1 MKETIE
7 AGILIILVL
16 IALLLLMEIIRRYV
30 KVLVNSSDGSSHQ
43 SHESHHSPIESRSGA
58 GRVRVGE
65 AKSPFVAQSYRDM
78 ISLPIPEDDTNEEE
92 ETRLDVAKRN
102 ERSLAPDEDNPFVQ
116 DVRDYAA
123 FHRSL
128 RAGRIA
134 TRDKRL
140 VMTGIDKVA
149 GTQFEEYYKEELDHL
164 RELIFGLD
172 SNEADLPSD
181 DIEPGDG
188 GFQVDMPEII

>member
-16 IALLLLMEIIRRYV
+16 IGLLLLMEIIRRYV

-43 SHESHHSPIESRSGA
+43 SPTEPRSEN

-78 ISLPIPEDDTNEEE
+78 ISLPLPEDDTNEEE
-92 ETRLDVAKRN
+92 KTRLDVAKRN
-102 ERSLAPDEDNPFVQ
+102 ERSFAPDEDNPFVQ

-123 FHRSL
+123 FHRSI

-134 TRDKRL
+134 PRDKRL

-164 RELIFGLD
+164 RELISELD

>member
-16 IALLLLMEIIRRYV
+16 IGLLLLMEIIRRYV
-30 KVLVNSSDGSSHQ
+30 KGLVNSSDGSSHQ
-43 SHESHHSPIESRSGA
+43 STTEPRFGA

-78 ISLPIPEDDTNEEE
+78 ISLPLPEDDTNEEE
-92 ETRLDVAKRN
+92 ETKLDVAKRN
-102 ERSLAPDEDNPFVQ
+102 ERSLGPDEDNPFVQ

-123 FHRSL
+123 FHRCLLS
-128 RAGRIA
+128 GRIPP
-134 TRDKRL
+134 RDKRL

-164 RELIFGLD
+164 RGLISGLD

-181 DIEPGDG
+181 DIEPGNG
-188 GFQVDMPEII
+188 GFLVDMPEII

>member
-16 IALLLLMEIIRRYV
+16 IGLLLLMEIIRRYV

-43 SHESHHSPIESRSGA
+43 THQSPTESRSGA

-92 ETRLDVAKRN
+92 EAKLDVAKRN
-102 ERSLAPDEDNPFVQ
+102 ERSFAPDEDNPFVQ

-123 FHRSL
+123 FHRSICA
-128 RAGRIA
+128 RRIA
-134 TRDKRL
+134 PKDKRL
-140 VMTGIDKVA
+140 VMEGIDKVL
-149 GTQFEEYYKEELDHL
+149 GTEFETYYKEELDHL

-172 SNEADLPSD
+172 SNEADQPSD
-181 DIEPGDG
+181 EIEPSEG

>member
-16 IALLLLMEIIRRYV
+16 IGLLLLMEIIRRYV
-30 KVLVNSSDGSSHQ
+30 KGLVNSSDGSSHQ
-43 SHESHHSPIESRSGA
+43 KPTVPRSGA
-58 GRVRVGE
+58 GRVKVGE

-78 ISLPIPEDDTNEEE
+78 ISLPLPEDDTNEEE
-92 ETRLDVAKRN
+92 ETKLDVAKRN

-128 RAGRIA
+128 RSGHIPP
-134 TRDKRL
+134 RDKRL

-149 GTQFEEYYKEELDHL
+149 GTQFEGYYKEELDHL
-164 RELIFGLD
+164 RELIYGLD
-172 SNEADLPSD
+172 SNEVDLPSN
-181 DIEPGDG
+181 DIELSDG

>member
-1 MKETIE
+1 MKEAIE

-16 IALLLLMEIIRRYV
+16 IGLLLLMEIIRRYV
-30 KVLVNSSDGSSHQ
+30 KVLINSSDRSSHK
-43 SHESHHSPIESRSGA
+43 SHETISIPRTEVA
-58 GRVRVGE
+58 QVRVGE

-78 ISLPIPEDDTNEEE
+78 ISLPLPEDDTNEEE
-92 ETRLDVAKRN
+92 ETKLDVAKRN

-123 FHRSL
+123 FHRCL
-128 RAGRIA
+128 RSGHIPP
-134 TRDKRL
+134 RDKRL

-149 GTQFEEYYKEELDHL
+149 GTQFEGYYKEELDHL
-164 RELIFGLD
+164 RELIYGLD
-172 SNEADLPSD
+172 SNEVDLPSN
-181 DIEPGDG
+181 DIELSDS

>member
-1 MKETIE
+1 MKEAIE

-16 IALLLLMEIIRRYV
+16 IGLLLLMEIIRRYV
-30 KVLVNSSDGSSHQ
+30 KGLVNSSDGSSHQ
-43 SHESHHSPIESRSGA
+43 SPNEPRSGA
-58 GRVRVGE
+58 GLVRVGE

-78 ISLPIPEDDTNEEE
+78 ISLPLPEDDTNEEE
-92 ETRLDVAKRN
+92 ETKLDVAKRN

-123 FHRSL
+123 FHRCL
-128 RAGRIA
+128 RSGRIPP
-134 TRDKRL
+134 RDKRL
-140 VMTGIDKVA
+140 IMTGIDKVA
-149 GTQFEEYYKEELDHL
+149 GTQFEGYYKEELDHL
-164 RELIFGLD
+164 RELIYGLD

-181 DIEPGDG
+181 DIQPDDG

>member
-16 IALLLLMEIIRRYV
+16 IGLLLLMEIIRRYV

-43 SHESHHSPIESRSGA
+43 SPTEPRSEN
-58 GRVRVGE
+58 GRVKVGE

-78 ISLPIPEDDTNEEE
+78 ISLPLPEDDTNEEE

-102 ERSLAPDEDNPFVQ
+102 ERSFAPDEDNPFVQ

-123 FHRSL
+123 FHRSI

-134 TRDKRL
+134 PRDKRL

-181 DIEPGDG
+181 DIEPCDG

>member
-16 IALLLLMEIIRRYV
+16 IGLLLLMEIIRRYV

-43 SHESHHSPIESRSGA
+43 SPTEPRSEI

-78 ISLPIPEDDTNEEE
+78 ISIPLPEEDTNEEE
-92 ETRLDVAKRN
+92 EAKLDVAKRN

-123 FHRSL
+123 FHRCLLS
-128 RAGRIA
+128 GRIPP
-134 TRDKRL
+134 RDKRL

-149 GTQFEEYYKEELDHL
+149 GTQFEEYYKEELDLL
-164 RELIFGLD
+164 RDLIFGLD

>member
-1 MKETIE
+1 MKEAIE

-16 IALLLLMEIIRRYV
+16 IGLLLLMEIIRRYV
-30 KVLVNSSDGSSHQ
+30 KVLINSSDRSSHK
-43 SHESHHSPIESRSGA
+43 SHETISSPRTEVA
-58 GRVRVGE
+58 QVRVGE

-78 ISLPIPEDDTNEEE
+78 ISLPLPEDDTNEEE
-92 ETRLDVAKRN
+92 ETKLDVAKRN
-102 ERSLAPDEDNPFVQ
+102 ERSLAPDEDNPFIQ

-123 FHRSL
+123 FHRCL
-128 RAGRIA
+128 RSGRMPL
-134 TRDKRL
+134 RDKRL
-140 VMTGIDKVA
+140 VMAGIDKVA

-164 RELIFGLD
+164 RELIYGLD

-181 DIEPGDG
+181 DIEPCDG

>member
-16 IALLLLMEIIRRYV
+16 IGLLLLMEIIRRYV

-43 SHESHHSPIESRSGA
+43 SPTEPRSEN

-78 ISLPIPEDDTNEEE
+78 ISLPLPEDDTNEEE

-102 ERSLAPDEDNPFVQ
+102 ERSFAPDEDNPFVQ

-123 FHRSL
+123 FHRSI

-134 TRDKRL
+134 PRDKRL

-172 SNEADLPSD
+172 SNEADLPSN
-181 DIEPGDG
+181 DIELSDG

>member
-16 IALLLLMEIIRRYV
+16 IGLLLLMEIIRRYV

-43 SHESHHSPIESRSGA
+43 SPTEPRSEN
-58 GRVRVGE
+58 GRVKVGE

-78 ISLPIPEDDTNEEE
+78 ISLPLPEDDTNEEE
-92 ETRLDVAKRN
+92 EMKLDVAKRN

-123 FHRSL
+123 FHRSI

-134 TRDKRL
+134 PRDKRL
-140 VMTGIDKVA
+140 IMTGIDKVA

-172 SNEADLPSD
+172 SNEADLPRNG
-181 DIEPGDG
+181 IEPGDG

>member
-30 KVLVNSSDGSSHQ
+30 KVLVNSSDGSSRQTHQ
-43 SHESHHSPIESRSGA
+43 SPTEPRSRA

-65 AKSPFVAQSYRDM
+65 AKSPFIAQSYRDM

-102 ERSLAPDEDNPFVQ
+102 ERSLAPDDDNPFVQ

-123 FHRSL
+123 FHRSICA
-128 RAGRIA
+128 RRIEP
-134 TRDKRL
+134 RDKRL

-149 GTQFEEYYKEELDHL
+149 GTEFETYYKEELDHL

-172 SNEADLPSD
+172 SNEADQPSD
-181 DIEPGDG
+181 ETEPSEG

>member
-16 IALLLLMEIIRRYV
+16 IGLLLLMEIIRRYV

-43 SHESHHSPIESRSGA
+43 SPTEPRSEN

-78 ISLPIPEDDTNEEE
+78 ISLPLPEDNTNEEE
-92 ETRLDVAKRN
+92 ETKLDVAKRN

-123 FHRSL
+123 FHRCL
-128 RAGRIA
+128 RSGRVPP
-134 TRDKRL
+134 RDKRL
-140 VMTGIDKVA
+140 VMTEIDKVA
-149 GTQFEEYYKEELDHL
+149 GTQFEGYYKEELDHL
-164 RELIFGLD
+164 RELIYGLD

-181 DIEPGDG
+181 DIEPCDG

>member
-16 IALLLLMEIIRRYV
+16 IGLLLLMEIIRRYV

-43 SHESHHSPIESRSGA
+43 SPTEPRSEN
-58 GRVRVGE
+58 GRVKVGE

-78 ISLPIPEDDTNEEE
+78 ISLPLPEDDTNEEE
-92 ETRLDVAKRN
+92 ETKLDVAKRN

-123 FHRSL
+123 FHRSIS
-128 RAGRIA
+128 AGRIA
-134 TRDKRL
+134 PRDKRL

-172 SNEADLPSD
+172 SNEADLPRNG
-181 DIEPGDG
+181 IEPGDG

>member
-16 IALLLLMEIIRRYV
+16 IGLLLLLEIIRRYV

-43 SHESHHSPIESRSGA
+43 SPTEPRSEN

-78 ISLPIPEDDTNEEE
+78 ISLPLPEDDTNEEE

-102 ERSLAPDEDNPFVQ
+102 ERSFAPDEDNPFVQ

-123 FHRSL
+123 FHRSI

-134 TRDKRL
+134 PRDKRL

-172 SNEADLPSD
+172 SNEADLPSN

>member
-16 IALLLLMEIIRRYV
+16 IGLLLLMEIIRRYV
-30 KVLVNSSDGSSHQ
+30 KGLVNSSDGSSHQ
-43 SHESHHSPIESRSGA
+43 KPTVPRSGA
-58 GRVRVGE
+58 GRVKVGE

-78 ISLPIPEDDTNEEE
+78 ISLPLPEDDTNEEE
-92 ETRLDVAKRN
+92 ETKLDVAKRN

-128 RAGRIA
+128 RSGHIPP
-134 TRDKRL
+134 RDKRL

-149 GTQFEEYYKEELDHL
+149 GTQFEGYYKEELDHL
-164 RELIFGLD
+164 RELIYGLD
-172 SNEADLPSD
+172 SNEVDLPSN
-181 DIEPGDG
+181 DIEPGDS

>member
-16 IALLLLMEIIRRYV
+16 IGLLLLMEIIRRYV
-30 KVLVNSSDGSSHQ
+30 KGLVNSSDGSSHQ
-43 SHESHHSPIESRSGA
+43 SPTEPRSGA

-65 AKSPFVAQSYRDM
+65 AKSPFIAQSYRDM
-78 ISLPIPEDDTNEEE
+78 ISLPLPEEDTNEEE
-92 ETRLDVAKRN
+92 ETKLDVAKRN

-123 FHRSL
+123 FRRCLLS
-128 RAGRIA
+128 GRIPP
-134 TRDKRL
+134 RDKRL

-164 RELIFGLD
+164 RELISGLD
-172 SNEADLPSD
+172 SNEGDLPSNE
-181 DIEPGDG
+181 IEPSEG

>member
-16 IALLLLMEIIRRYV
+16 IGLLLLMEIIRRYV

-43 SHESHHSPIESRSGA
+43 THQSPTESRSGA

-92 ETRLDVAKRN
+92 EAKLDVAKRN
-102 ERSLAPDEDNPFVQ
+102 ERSFAPDEDNPFVQ

-123 FHRSL
+123 FHRSI
-128 RAGRIA
+128 RARRVA
-134 TRDKRL
+134 PRDKRL
-140 VMTGIDKVA
+140 VMEGLDKVL
-149 GTQFEEYYKEELDHL
+149 GTEFETYYKEEVDEL
-164 RELIFGLD
+164 RKQLVGLD
-172 SNEADLPSD
+172 SNEVDTPTD
-181 DIEPGDG
+181 DTTSETG
-188 GFQVDMPEII
+188 GFQVEMPVII

>member
-16 IALLLLMEIIRRYV
+16 IGLLLLMEIIRRYV
-30 KVLVNSSDGSSHQ
+30 KGLVNSSDGSSHQ
-43 SHESHHSPIESRSGA
+43 SPTEPRSRT

-78 ISLPIPEDDTNEEE
+78 ISLPLPEDDTNEEE
-92 ETRLDVAKRN
+92 EMKLDVAKRN

-123 FHRSL
+123 FHRSI

-134 TRDKRL
+134 PRDKRL
-140 VMTGIDKVA
+140 IMTGIDKVA

>member
-16 IALLLLMEIIRRYV
+16 IGLLLLMEIIRRYV
-30 KVLVNSSDGSSHQ
+30 KGLVNSSDGSSHKFHQ
-43 SHESHHSPIESRSGA
+43 FPTEPRSET

-78 ISLPIPEDDTNEEE
+78 ISIPLPEEDTNEEE
-92 ETRLDVAKRN
+92 EAKLDVAKRN

-123 FHRSL
+123 FHRSI

-134 TRDKRL
+134 PRDKRL

-164 RELIFGLD
+164 RELISGLD
-172 SNEADLPSD
+172 SNEGDLPSD

-188 GFQVDMPEII
+188 GFQVDMPKII

>member
-16 IALLLLMEIIRRYV
+16 IGLLLLMEIIRRYV
-30 KVLVNSSDGSSHQ
+30 KGLVNSSDGSSHQ
-43 SHESHHSPIESRSGA
+43 SPTEPRSET

-78 ISLPIPEDDTNEEE
+78 ISIPLPEEDTNEEE
-92 ETRLDVAKRN
+92 EAKLDVAKRN

-123 FHRSL
+123 FHRSICA
-128 RAGRIA
+128 RRIA
-134 TRDKRL
+134 PKDKRL
-140 VMTGIDKVA
+140 VMEGIDKVL
-149 GTQFEEYYKEELDHL
+149 GTEFETYYKEELDHL
-164 RELIFGLD
+164 RELIYGLD
-172 SNEADLPSD
+172 SNETDLPSD

>member
-16 IALLLLMEIIRRYV
+16 IGLLLLMEIIRRYV
-30 KVLVNSSDGSSHQ
+30 KVLVNSSDGSSHK
-43 SHESHHSPIESRSGA
+43 SHETISSPHTEVTQ
-58 GRVRVGE
+58 VRVGE
-65 AKSPFVAQSYRDM
+65 AKSPFMAQSYRDM
-78 ISLPIPEDDTNEEE
+78 ISLPLPEDDTDEE
-92 ETRLDVAKRN
+92 ETKLDVAKRN

-123 FHRSL
+123 FHRCL
-128 RAGRIA
+128 RSGRIPP
-134 TRDKRL
+134 RDKRL

-164 RELIFGLD
+164 RELIYGLD
-172 SNEADLPSD
+172 SNEVDLPSD
-181 DIEPGDG
+181 DIEPCDG

>member
-123 FHRSL
+123 FHRCLLS
-128 RAGRIA
+128 GRIPP
-134 TRDKRL
+134 RDKRL

-149 GTQFEEYYKEELDHL
+149 GTQFEGYYKEELDHL
-164 RELIFGLD
+164 RELIYGLD

-181 DIEPGDG
+181 DIEPGEG

>member
-16 IALLLLMEIIRRYV
+16 IGLLLLMEIIRRYV

-43 SHESHHSPIESRSGA
+43 SPTEPRSEA

-78 ISLPIPEDDTNEEE
+78 ISLPLPEDDTNEEE

-102 ERSLAPDEDNPFVQ
+102 ERSFAPDEDNPFVQ

-123 FHRSL
+123 FHRSI

-134 TRDKRL
+134 PRDKRL

-181 DIEPGDG
+181 EIELGEG
-188 GFQVDMPEII
+188 GFLVDMPEII

>member
-16 IALLLLMEIIRRYV
+16 IGLLLLMEIIRRYV

-43 SHESHHSPIESRSGA
+43 SPTEPRSEN

-78 ISLPIPEDDTNEEE
+78 ISLPLPEDDTNEEE
-92 ETRLDVAKRN
+92 ETKLDVAKRN

-123 FHRSL
+123 FHRSI

-134 TRDKRL
+134 PRDKRL

-172 SNEADLPSD
+172 SNEADLPSN
-181 DIEPGDG
+181 DIELGEG

>member
-16 IALLLLMEIIRRYV
+16 IGLLLLMEIIRRYV
-30 KVLVNSSDGSSHQ
+30 KGLVNSSDGSSHQ
-43 SHESHHSPIESRSGA
+43 SPTEPRSGT
-58 GRVRVGE
+58 GRVKVGE

-78 ISLPIPEDDTNEEE
+78 ISLPLPEDDTNEEE
-92 ETRLDVAKRN
+92 ETKLDVAKRN

-123 FHRSL
+123 FHRCL
-128 RAGRIA
+128 RSGRVPP
-134 TRDKRL
+134 RDRRL

-149 GTQFEEYYKEELDHL
+149 GTQFEGYYKEELDHL
-164 RELIFGLD
+164 RELIYGLD
-172 SNEADLPSD
+172 SNDADLPSD
-181 DIEPGDG
+181 DIEPCDG

>member
-16 IALLLLMEIIRRYV
+16 IGLLLLMEIIRRYV

-43 SHESHHSPIESRSGA
+43 SPTEPRSEN

-78 ISLPIPEDDTNEEE
+78 ISLPLPEDDTNEEE

-102 ERSLAPDEDNPFVQ
+102 ERSFAPDEDNPFVQ

-123 FHRSL
+123 FHRSI

-134 TRDKRL
+134 PRDKRL

-164 RELIFGLD
+164 RELIYGLD

-181 DIEPGDG
+181 DIEPCDG
-188 GFQVDMPEII
+188 VFQVDMPEII

>member
-30 KVLVNSSDGSSHQ
+30 KVLVNSSDGSSRQTHQ
-43 SHESHHSPIESRSGA
+43 SPTEPRSGA

-65 AKSPFVAQSYRDM
+65 AKSPFIAQSYRDM

-123 FHRSL
+123 FHRSIWA
-128 RAGRIA
+128 RRIA
-134 TRDKRL
+134 PKDKRL
-140 VMTGIDKVA
+140 VMEGLDKVL
-149 GTQFEEYYKEELDHL
+149 GTEFETYYKEEVDEL
-164 RELIFGLD
+164 RKQLVGLD
-172 SNEADLPSD
+172 SYEVDTPTDDTTSD
-181 DIEPGDG
+181 TG
-188 GFQVDMPEII
+188 GFQVEMPVII

>member
-16 IALLLLMEIIRRYV
+16 IGLLLLMEIIRRYV

-43 SHESHHSPIESRSGA
+43 SPTEPRSEN

-78 ISLPIPEDDTNEEE
+78 ISLPLPEDDTNEEE
-92 ETRLDVAKRN
+92 EMKLDVAKRN

-123 FHRSL
+123 FHRCL
-128 RAGRIA
+128 RSGHIPP
-134 TRDKRL
+134 RDKRL

-172 SNEADLPSD
+172 SNEADLPRNG
-181 DIEPGDG
+181 IEPGDG

>member
-30 KVLVNSSDGSSHQ
+30 KVLVNSSDGPSHQ
-43 SHESHHSPIESRSGA
+43 THQSPTESRSGA

-65 AKSPFVAQSYRDM
+65 AKSPFIAQSYRDM
-78 ISLPIPEDDTNEEE
+78 VSLPLPEDDTNEEE

-123 FHRSL
+123 FHRSI

-134 TRDKRL
+134 PRDKRL

-164 RELIFGLD
+164 RELISGLD

>member
-16 IALLLLMEIIRRYV
+16 IGLLLLMEIIRRYV

-43 SHESHHSPIESRSGA
+43 SPTEPRSEN

-78 ISLPIPEDDTNEEE
+78 ISLPLPEDDTNEEE
-92 ETRLDVAKRN
+92 ETKLDVAKRN

-123 FHRSL
+123 FHRCL
-128 RAGRIA
+128 RSGRVPP
-134 TRDKRL
+134 RDKRL
-140 VMTGIDKVA
+140 VMTEIDKVA
-149 GTQFEEYYKEELDHL
+149 GTQFEGYYKEELDHL
-164 RELIFGLD
+164 GELIYGLD

-181 DIEPGDG
+181 DIEPCDV

>member
-16 IALLLLMEIIRRYV
+16 IGLLLLMEIIRRYV

-43 SHESHHSPIESRSGA
+43 SPTEPRSEI

-78 ISLPIPEDDTNEEE
+78 ISIPLPEEDTNEEE
-92 ETRLDVAKRN
+92 EAKLDVAKRN

-123 FHRSL
+123 FHRCLLS
-128 RAGRIA
+128 GRIPP
-134 TRDKRL
+134 RDKRL

-149 GTQFEEYYKEELDHL
+149 GTQFEGYYKEELDHL
-164 RELIFGLD
+164 RELIYGLD

-181 DIEPGDG
+181 DIEPGEG

>member
-16 IALLLLMEIIRRYV
+16 IGLLLLMEIIRRYV

-43 SHESHHSPIESRSGA
+43 SPTEPRSEN
-58 GRVRVGE
+58 GRVKVGE

-78 ISLPIPEDDTNEEE
+78 ISLPLPEDDTNEEE
-92 ETRLDVAKRN
+92 EARLDVAKRN
-102 ERSLAPDEDNPFVQ
+102 ERSFAPDEDNPFVQ

-123 FHRSL
+123 FHRSI

-134 TRDKRL
+134 PRDKRL

-181 DIEPGDG
+181 DIEPCDG

>member
-16 IALLLLMEIIRRYV
+16 IGLLLLMEIIRRYV
-30 KVLVNSSDGSSHQ
+30 KVLVNSSDGSSHK
-43 SHESHHSPIESRSGA
+43 SHETISSPRTEVTQ
-58 GRVRVGE
+58 VRVGE
-65 AKSPFVAQSYRDM
+65 AKSPFMAQSYRDM
-78 ISLPIPEDDTNEEE
+78 ISLPLPEDDTDEE
-92 ETRLDVAKRN
+92 ETKLDVAKRN

-123 FHRSL
+123 FHRCL
-128 RAGRIA
+128 RSGRIPP
-134 TRDKRL
+134 RDKRL

-164 RELIFGLD
+164 RELIYGLD

-181 DIEPGDG
+181 DIEPCDG

>member
-1 MKETIE
+1 MKEAIE

-16 IALLLLMEIIRRYV
+16 IGLLLLMEIIRRYV
-30 KVLVNSSDGSSHQ
+30 KGLVNSSDGSSHQ
-43 SHESHHSPIESRSGA
+43 SPTEPRSGT
-58 GRVRVGE
+58 GRVKVGE

-78 ISLPIPEDDTNEEE
+78 ISLPLPEDDTNEEE
-92 ETRLDVAKRN
+92 ETKLDVAKRN

-123 FHRSL
+123 FRRCMLS
-128 RAGRIA
+128 GRIPP
-134 TRDKRL
+134 RDKRL

-149 GTQFEEYYKEELDHL
+149 GTQFEGYYKEELDHL
-164 RELIFGLD
+164 RELIYGLD
-172 SNEADLPSD
+172 SNEADLPSN